1 MGKPLNPSQSCFPVR
16 THACIAPSR
25 RTQSHSRRLDD
36 RVLERRLAAPFE
48 KSSGHK
54 LSIHFDSTP
63 NIIARVNAGTPFD
76 VAVVPADVFKDA
88 AAKARF
94 APGPTIDIA
103 RVGYGVIVRA
113 GAPKPDIST
122 PDAFKKA
129 LLAAPSIAFLPASA
143 AGAYVTKVFERLG
156 IAEEM
161 KAKTKVQAAPAQ
173 IAPAVAKGEAELGVF
188 LTNVLVAPG
197 VELVGPF
204 PGELQQELVFTS
216 AVAADTKEADAA
228 KALIDY
234 LTTPEAT
241 AIIKAA
247 GMTPGLTGHSM
258 ATPRLATY
266 SIGGVTRYGAVT
278 DTGIVDLSAR
288 FGKDYPTLR
297 EAIAAGA
304 LTKLAEEGATA
315 LAGSCARRDHLAAAD
330 PRAGKDHLHRRELPG
345 PQRRIQGRPGRAEI
359 SEHVHADAA
368 LLCRPQR
375 AAGPPARLGAA
386 RL

>member
-1 MGKPLNPSQSCFPVR
+1 MSKSSLKSVAILLSAAFIMTPAASLQAAELRV
-16 THACIAPSR
+16 IAGGSM
-25 RTQSHSRRLDD
+25 TASMNA
-36 RVLERRLAAPFE
+36 LAAPFE
-48 KSSGHK
+48 KATGHK

-63 NIIARVNAGTPFD
+63 NIIARVNSGRPFD
-76 VAVVPADVFKDA
+76 VVVVPVDVFKDA

-161 KAKTKVQAAPAQ
+161 KAKTKPQAAPAQ

-188 LTNVLVAPG
+188 LTNVLAAPG

-204 PGELQQELVFTS
+204 PGDLQQELVFTS
-216 AVAADTKEADAA
+216 AVAADAKEADAA

-234 LTTPEAT
+234 LRTPEAA

-247 GMTPGLTGHSM
+247 GMTPG
-258 ATPRLATY
+258 
-266 SIGGVTRYGAVT
+266 
-278 DTGIVDLSAR
+278 
-288 FGKDYPTLR
+288 
-297 EAIAAGA
+297 
-304 LTKLAEEGATA
+304 
-315 LAGSCARRDHLAAAD
+315 
-330 PRAGKDHLHRRELPG
+330 
-345 PQRRIQGRPGRAEI
+345 
-359 SEHVHADAA
+359 
-368 LLCRPQR
+368 
-375 AAGPPARLGAA
+375 
-386 RL
+386 

>member
-1 MGKPLNPSQSCFPVR
+1 MSKSPLKSVTILLSAALVMTSAASLQAAELRV
-16 THACIAPSR
+16 IAGGSM
-25 RTQSHSRRLDD
+25 TASLNT
-36 RVLERRLAAPFE
+36 LAAPFE
-48 KSSGHK
+48 KATGHK

-63 NIIARVNAGTPFD
+63 NIIARVNSGTPFD
-76 VAVVPADVFKDA
+76 VVVVPVDVFKDA

-94 APGPTIDIA
+94 VPGPTVDIA

-113 GAPKPDIST
+113 GASKPDIST

-197 VELVGPF
+197 VELIGPF

-216 AVAADTKEADAA
+216 AVAADNREADAA

-234 LTTPEAT
+234 LRTQEAT

-247 GMTPGLTGHSM
+247 GMTPG
-258 ATPRLATY
+258 
-266 SIGGVTRYGAVT
+266 
-278 DTGIVDLSAR
+278 
-288 FGKDYPTLR
+288 
-297 EAIAAGA
+297 
-304 LTKLAEEGATA
+304 
-315 LAGSCARRDHLAAAD
+315 
-330 PRAGKDHLHRRELPG
+330 
-345 PQRRIQGRPGRAEI
+345 
-359 SEHVHADAA
+359 
-368 LLCRPQR
+368 
-375 AAGPPARLGAA
+375 
-386 RL
+386 

>member
-1 MGKPLNPSQSCFPVR
+1 MSKLSLKSVAILLSAAFIMTPSASLQAAELKV
-16 THACIAPSR
+16 IAGGSM
-25 RTQSHSRRLDD
+25 TASMNA
-36 RVLERRLAAPFE
+36 LAAPFE
-48 KSSGHK
+48 KASGHK

-63 NIIARVNAGTPFD
+63 NIIARVNSGTPFD
-76 VAVVPADVFKDA
+76 VVVVPVDVFKDA

-113 GAPKPDIST
+113 GASKPDLST
-122 PDAFKKA
+122 PDAFKKS

-156 IAEEM
+156 IGEEM

-234 LTTPEAT
+234 LRTQEAT

-247 GMTPGLTGHSM
+247 GMTPG
-258 ATPRLATY
+258 
-266 SIGGVTRYGAVT
+266 
-278 DTGIVDLSAR
+278 
-288 FGKDYPTLR
+288 
-297 EAIAAGA
+297 
-304 LTKLAEEGATA
+304 
-315 LAGSCARRDHLAAAD
+315 
-330 PRAGKDHLHRRELPG
+330 
-345 PQRRIQGRPGRAEI
+345 
-359 SEHVHADAA
+359 
-368 LLCRPQR
+368 
-375 AAGPPARLGAA
+375 
-386 RL
+386 

>member
-1 MGKPLNPSQSCFPVR
+1 MSKSPLKSVTILLSAALVMTSAASLQAAELRV
-16 THACIAPSR
+16 IAGGSM
-25 RTQSHSRRLDD
+25 TASMNA
-36 RVLERRLAAPFE
+36 LAAPFE
-48 KSSGHK
+48 KASGHK

-63 NIIARVNAGTPFD
+63 NIIARVNSGTPFD
-76 VAVVPADVFKDA
+76 VVVVPVDVFKDA

-94 APGPTIDIA
+94 APGPTIDTA

-156 IAEEM
+156 IGEEM

-173 IAPAVAKGEAELGVF
+173 IAPAVARGEAELGVF

-216 AVAADTKEADAA
+216 AVAADTREADTA

-234 LTTPEAT
+234 LRTPEAT
-241 AIIKAA
+241 AVIKAA
-247 GMTPGLTGHSM
+247 GMTPG
-258 ATPRLATY
+258 
-266 SIGGVTRYGAVT
+266 
-278 DTGIVDLSAR
+278 
-288 FGKDYPTLR
+288 
-297 EAIAAGA
+297 
-304 LTKLAEEGATA
+304 
-315 LAGSCARRDHLAAAD
+315 
-330 PRAGKDHLHRRELPG
+330 
-345 PQRRIQGRPGRAEI
+345 
-359 SEHVHADAA
+359 
-368 LLCRPQR
+368 
-375 AAGPPARLGAA
+375 
-386 RL
+386 